1 MQSITILLCLLITP
15 HATLAVLREIFPRY
29 SVAKGAFDEESL
41 ANLYDRGSVVNE
53 ADLNATCNDNGCS
66 AEFSH
71 SFNFNA
77 ARASGVKLT
86 LENNGLQNSTIVL
99 SVAEPSYTIKL
110 DYIYTIYPAYLFVGW
125 ASYNYEED
133 NYNQCMN
140 QPNWYDMIN
149 ARHEP
154 IRSYTDTYRR
164 YQIVTSQAKR
174 IDYSAWGHTATSVCN
189 HHWATNYVMCE
200 RRSLVVDYAQGIAVF
215 SIAPESELSM
225 TMNLAINDD
234 VENFVVQPS
243 IDVPFE
249 IDLDKITFSVSPAG
263 TIISPL
269 AGKYYLARFQREDMF
284 SNINVTNWYKA
295 NTMPTIS
302 SVTET
307 ATKYHSY
314 QLFPPIAYE
323 PDTGKYLPFYNDPN
337 DMKFMNV
344 VKCGSG
350 YVNEKAVRTPTQRR
364 IDALR
369 AQTATDDLLDR
380 TNLDSL
386 LEFLAVFNNPYPK
399 DSLSYFPDPLDE
411 YSNFTSRRDQDCC
424 VPITTAS
431 RNYLETYLKSYDLVS
446 KRDGQYEIELPDTL
460 DRSPGNVYPAPVVMN
475 SHNLLKVSLSGVISS
490 NNLRIPYGAADGS
503 VSSASISMMQI
514 ATASTGSYFN
524 YEIDYV
530 GLPNLIPITSKSLYL
545 LKKTISVTGTGTFKG
560 SVAFQSPKDPGTSRT
575 ICFGSNNICVEP
587 KTVDF
592 LAPPEGAVQD
602 PDTTDCAGV
611 TPSFFSILLS
621 NIGLFA
627 IAIIMIILDI
637 IIGVAVLLVIIR
649 TVPKIFVLLMV
660 LFTAKDV
667 NALSYTASPL
677 QNLSAI
683 PIRDLARFTYS
694 EVYPIAYSDV
704 SIPAPIE
711 QDPTDPLISEF
722 YTQNARV
729 FSICHDF
736 VNPTT
741 SFLPKDID
749 TMSKVKFQLG
759 WYTYVYNISAVRYQ
773 LSLPAYLPAMQPSS
787 LLDTTLYTRVSVNN
801 VFVQEVNYSFQ
812 DPIFIYAFDSPVT
825 ATKGKD
831 TYSVL
836 AIATTYNDMV
846 QCPSVTGVTGKSTRL
861 FLIVP
866 NSTTYSEAPI
876 VLSDKQIYV
885 AKSTYRV
892 IDFASRDPITYTG
905 LASVLQRLYTGN
917 IDANTFICNGPN
929 VTLFR
934 ATTVLSCDGACV
946 SKSQRSAISKV
957 AYKHDARTQIGNIFF
972 HTHNAYYTRQGVYV
986 PSLIGPLQATPYYSG
1001 NCTVSV
1007 DSNGALLLMD
1017 YEPPSVEYTHFKF
1030 DDVSYKSSVSK
1041 DSFTFKPTLTTCTG
1055 STWISDDNALL
1066 TCNNDC
1072 CLSTFDDYQ
1081 SFNLLQTGDVIRI
1094 PHSSDALPFA
1104 QYMPT
1109 GNQRNFFCPAS
1120 GCSFNTMQQ
1129 VYECA
1134 LDKHPASTVMLFYFI
1149 PIFIGF
1155 YLLIIVVRYTLKGF
1169 AYGFQSVKFLN
1180 PKFYADKIVAPTK
1193 TFTKRIIQKPLRFK
1207 YTKNA

>member
-1 MQSITILLCLLITP
+1 MLLTTILLCLLITP
-15 HATLAVLREIFPRY
+15 HAILAVLREIFPRY

-53 ADLNATCNDNGCS
+53 ANLNATCNDNGCS

-99 SVAEPSYTIKL
+99 SVAEPTYTVKL
-110 DYIYTIYPAYLFVGW
+110 DYIYTVYPAYLFVGW

-174 IDYSAWGHTATSVCN
+174 IDYSAWGHTATSICN
-189 HHWATNYVMCE
+189 HHWATDYIMCE
-200 RRSLVVDYAQGIAVF
+200 RRSLVVDYSQGIAVF

-234 VENFVVQPS
+234 VENFVVNPS

-269 AGKYYLARFQREDMF
+269 AGKYYLARFQRGDMF
-284 SNINVTNWYKA
+284 SKINVTNWYKA

-314 QLFPPIAYE
+314 QLFPPVAYE
-323 PDTGKYLPFYNDPN
+323 PSSAKFLPFYNDPN

-344 VKCGSG
+344 VKCGTS
-350 YVNEKAVRTPTQRR
+350 YVSEKSVRTPTQRR

-369 AQTATDDLLDR
+369 AQTTPDDLLDR

-386 LEFLAVFNNPYPK
+386 LEFLPVFTNPYPK
-399 DSLSYFPDPLDE
+399 DSLSYFPDPME
-411 YSNFTSRRDQDCC
+411 VYTNVTARRDQDCC

-431 RNYLETYLKSYDLVS
+431 RNYLDTYLKSYDLVS
-446 KRDGQYEIELPDTL
+446 KRDGQYEIELPDTI
-460 DRSPGNVYPAPVVMN
+460 DPSPGNVYPAPVVMN

-503 VSSASISMMQI
+503 VSSATVSSMQI
-514 ATASTGSYFN
+514 ATSSTGSYFN

-530 GLPNLIPITSKSLYL
+530 GLPNLIPISAKSLYL

-560 SVAFQSPKDPGTSRT
+560 SVAFQSPKDPGTPRT
-575 ICFGSNNICVEP
+575 ICFGSNSVCVEP
-587 KTVDF
+587 KVVDF

-637 IIGVAVLLVIIR
+637 VIGVAILLVIIR
-649 TVPKIFVLLMV
+649 ALPKIYLLIMV

-677 QNLSAI
+677 QDLSAI
-683 PIRDLARFTYS
+683 PINNTARFIYS
-694 EVYPIAYSDV
+694 EVYPTVYSDV
-704 SIPAPIE
+704 SVPAPIL
-711 QDPTDPLISEF
+711 QDPTDPLVAEYYS
-722 YTQNARV
+722 QNSRI
-729 FSICHDF
+729 FSICHDS
-736 VNPTT
+736 VTPTT
-741 SFLPKDID
+741 SSLPKEVD
-749 TMSKVKFQLG
+749 TISKVKFKLG
-759 WYTYVYNISAVRYQ
+759 WYSYVYNITTDIHLLA
-773 LSLPAYLPAMQPSS
+773 LPAYLPAMQPSS
-787 LLDTTLYTRVSVNN
+787 LSDTTLFSQLGIGYLY
-801 VFVQEVNYSFQ
+801 VQEVHYSFQ
-812 DPIFIYAFDSPVT
+812 DPIAVYAFDSLT
-825 ATKGKD
+825 STTGQD
-831 TYSVL
+831 TYSQL
-836 AIATTYNDMV
+836 ALATTYNDMV
-846 QCPSVTGVTGKSTRL
+846 QCPPVPNFSGKSTRL

-866 NSTTYSEAPI
+866 KTTKYSDAPI

-885 AKSTYRV
+885 AKNTYRV
-892 IDFASRDPITYTG
+892 IDFVSRDPITYTG
-905 LASVLQRLYTGN
+905 LASVLQHLYTGN
-917 IDANTFICNGPN
+917 LDANTFICNGPDA
-929 VTLFR
+929 TLFR
-934 ATTVLSCDGACV
+934 ATTVLSCDGMCV

-957 AYKHDARTQIGNIFF
+957 HFKHDTRTQISNIFF
-972 HTHNAYYTRQGVYV
+972 HSHNAYYTRQGVYT
-986 PSLIGPLQATPYYSG
+986 PSLIGPLQAFPYYSG

-1007 DSNGALLLMD
+1007 DSNGALLVMD
-1017 YEPPSVEYTHFKF
+1017 YQPKDVEYTHFKF
-1030 DDVSYKSSVSK
+1030 NDVSYKSSVSK
-1041 DSFTFKPTLTTCTG
+1041 DSFGFKPSLNSCTG

-1072 CLSTFDDYQ
+1072 CLTSFDDYH
-1081 SFNLLQTGDVIRI
+1081 SFNLLQTGDVIKI
-1094 PHSSDALPFA
+1094 PYSTDALPFA
-1104 QYMPT
+1104 QYMPS
-1109 GNQRNFFCPAS
+1109 GSQRNYFCPAS

-1129 VYECA
+1129 VYDCA

-1155 YLLIIVVRYTLKGF
+1155 YLLIIVLRYTLKGF
-1169 AYGFQSVKFLN
+1169 AYGFKSVKFLN
-1180 PKFYADKIVAPTK
+1180 PKFYADKIITPTK
-1193 TFTKRIIQKPLRFK
+1193 AFSKKVIAKPIRFK
-1207 YTKNA
+1207 FSKNA